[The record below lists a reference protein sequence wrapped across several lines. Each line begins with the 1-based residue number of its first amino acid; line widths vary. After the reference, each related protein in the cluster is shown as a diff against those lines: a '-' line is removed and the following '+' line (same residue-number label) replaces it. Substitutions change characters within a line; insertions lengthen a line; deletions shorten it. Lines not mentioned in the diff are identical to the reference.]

1 MCGIFG
7 IYDHPEASNHTYL
20 GLYAL
25 QHRGQESAGIVSS
38 DEKQLHH
45 YRQMGLVSEVF
56 SRDILRRLPGRSAI
70 GHVRYSTTG
79 SSELKNAQPFMVD
92 YARGMMAIAH
102 NGNLTNAS
110 LIRSELESR
119 GSIFQSNMDTEVIVH
134 LIARSK
140 EKTFFER
147 TVHALRQVEGAYS
160 LLFLT
165 EKEMVAARDP
175 LGFRPLVLGSLKDSP
190 VVASE
195 TCAFD
200 LIGATFVRDIEPG
213 EIVIIDSRGPRSVRI
228 GPVAKPARCIF
239 EYVYFARPDSSLWGR
254 TCHTVRKQL
263 GRQLAAEHPAKADV
277 VVAVPDSGSSAAL
290 GFAEASGLPFEFAY
304 IRNHYVGRT
313 FIAPSQ
319 VDRDLKARVKL
330 NVMPAVV
337 KDKRVVI
344 VDDSIIRGTTTI
356 GRIAELKR
364 AGAREVHMR
373 VSCPPTRHPCF
384 YGVDFPSPDQLI
396 AARMSVGDIQR
407 FLCADSLGYLSIEG
421 LTAACGGGDGFCRAC
436 YDGVYPIPPEEPMA
450 KECME
455 RKPPPTAQAPPLP
468 AGMDTKAA
476 KRPRLKKAAVAAATP
491 PLDHPEPEAAPAKP
505 ARRATRPAGP
515 AGPAELF

>member
-7 IYDHPEASNHTYL
+7 IYDHPEASNHVYL

-38 DEKQLHH
+38 NEKQLYH

-110 LIRSELESR
+110 LIRRELESR

-140 EKTFFER
+140 EKTFLER
-147 TVHALRQVEGAYS
+147 TIHALRQVEGAYS

-175 LGFRPLVLGSLKDSP
+175 LGFRPLVLGSLKDAP

-200 LIGATFVRDIEPG
+200 LIGAKFIREIEPG
-213 EIVIIDSRGPRSVRI
+213 EILLINGDGIKSFKPFPR
-228 GPVAKPARCIF
+228 KQHHQCIF
-239 EYVYFARPDSSLWGR
+239 EFIYFARPDSFIFN
-254 TCHTVRKQL
+254 HNVYEMRKSFGAQL
-263 GRQLAAEHPAKADV
+263 SIESPAGVDMV
-277 VVAVPDSGSSAAL
+277 VPIPDSGFPATLGYAAQSKLPLEL
-290 GFAEASGLPFEFAY
+290 GM

-313 FIAPSQ
+313 FIEPEQ
-319 VDRDLKARVKL
+319 RIRHFGVKIKL
-330 NVMPAVV
+330 NPVRELLTG
-337 KDKRVVI
+337 KKVVI
-344 VDDSIIRGTTTI
+344 VDDSIVRATTSRKI
-356 GRIAELKR
+356 VKMFRNV
-364 AGAREVHMR
+364 GAREVHVR
-373 VSCPPTRHPCF
+373 ISSPPITDPCF
-384 YGVDFPSPDQLI
+384 FGIDTPKKSELI
-396 AARMSVGDIQR
+396 ASSHKVKEIQK
-407 FLCADSLGYLSIEG
+407 FIHASSLNYLSLEG
-421 LTAACGGGDGFCRAC
+421 LKKCVRGEEENFCYACFTGD
-436 YDGVYPIPPEEPMA
+436 YPYPY
-450 KECME
+450 
-455 RKPPPTAQAPPLP
+455 
-468 AGMDTKAA
+468 
-476 KRPRLKKAAVAAATP
+476 LK
-491 PLDHPEPEAAPAKP
+491 
-505 ARRATRPAGP
+505 
-515 AGPAELF
+515 

>member
-56 SRDILRRLPGRSAI
+56 SHDILRRLPGRSAI

-140 EKTFFER
+140 EKTFLER
-147 TVHALRQVEGAYS
+147 TIHALRQVEGAYC

-175 LGFRPLVLGSLKDSP
+175 LGFRPLVLGSLKDAP
-190 VVASE
+190 VIASE

-200 LIGATFVRDIEPG
+200 LIGAKFIREIEPG
-213 EIVIIDSRGPRSVRI
+213 EILLINEEGIKSFKPFPRKQRHQ
-228 GPVAKPARCIF
+228 CIF
-239 EYVYFARPDSSLWGR
+239 EFIYFARPDSFIFN
-254 TCHTVRKQL
+254 HNVYEMRKSFGAQL
-263 GRQLAAEHPAKADV
+263 SKESPAGVDMV
-277 VVAVPDSGSSAAL
+277 VPIPDSGFPATLGYAAQSKLPLEL
-290 GFAEASGLPFEFAY
+290 GM

-313 FIAPSQ
+313 FIEPEQ
-319 VDRDLKARVKL
+319 RIRHFGVKIKL
-330 NVMPAVV
+330 NPVRELL
-337 KDKRVVI
+337 KGKKVVI
-344 VDDSIIRGTTTI
+344 VDDSIVRATTSRKI
-356 GRIAELKR
+356 VKMFRNV
-364 AGAREVHMR
+364 GAREVHVR
-373 VSCPPTRHPCF
+373 ISSPPITDPCF
-384 YGVDFPSPDQLI
+384 FGIDTPKKSELI
-396 AARMSVGDIQR
+396 ASSHKVKEIQK
-407 FLCADSLGYLSIEG
+407 FIYATSLNYLSIEG
-421 LTAACGGGDGFCRAC
+421 LKKCVRGEEENFCYACFTGD
-436 YDGVYPIPPEEPMA
+436 YPYP
-450 KECME
+450 C
-455 RKPPPTAQAPPLP
+455 
-468 AGMDTKAA
+468 
-476 KRPRLKKAAVAAATP
+476 LK
-491 PLDHPEPEAAPAKP
+491 
-505 ARRATRPAGP
+505 
-515 AGPAELF
+515 